1 MISRQE
7 ILIRNK
13 ITGVLLRNARLQTG
27 KSVDACAAA
36 LSTDPAFILRAEE
49 GRESLTLPQVES
61 LARVLQVPI
70 QYLLGEQDLPADL
83 GVPEPARLGNVMTL
97 RRKIIGVMLQ
107 QARVEAGQTPDDAAA
122 ILGCDPERIARIE
135 LGQEPIGL
143 AELQALAR
151 ALDLPFE
158 ELVAQDGDSQ
168 VVGERSSSEA
178 PELSHLPPEILDF
191 VLKPINVPYL
201 RAAIDL
207 SQMPADALRQFAT
220 GLFEITY

>member
-1 MISRQE
+1 MISPQE

-49 GRESLTLPQVES
+49 GRESLTLPQLES
-61 LARVLQVPI
+61 LARVMQVPI
-70 QYLLGEQDLPADL
+70 QYLLGDQDLPDDVGALEASHL
-83 GVPEPARLGNVMTL
+83 GTVMTL
-97 RRKIIGVMLQ
+97 RRKIIGVILQ
-107 QARVEAGQTPDDAAA
+107 QARIDAGQTQDEVAA
-122 ILGCDPERIARIE
+122 ILDCEPERVARIE
-135 LGQEPIGL
+135 FGQEPIGL
-143 AELQALAR
+143 AELQVLSR
-151 ALDLPFE
+151 ALDLSFE
-158 ELVAQDGDSQ
+158 ELVAKDSTPPAGKEPSRAETQ
-168 VVGERSSSEA
+168 QLA
-178 PELSHLPPEILDF
+178 HLPPEILDF

-201 RAAIDL
+201 RAAINL